1 MAEIVP
7 EGDPRRAP
15 KPHPLS
21 DFVQCEKCGLYSLKD
36 DVHHFQGCSND
47 PDYVKPKTKSS
58 AKAAATAASP
68 AKNSRTHPRQRA
80 ADK

>member
-1 MAEIVP
+1 MKMAELIP

-21 DFVQCEKCGLYSLKD
+21 DFVQCEKCGLYSLKG

-47 PDYVKPKTKSS
+47 PNAPKPKRKVA
-58 AKAAATAASP
+58 AKA
-68 AKNSRTHPRQRA
+68 
-80 ADK
+80 